1 MSLVH
6 TGSRY
11 EILPFGAGAE
21 EAAALAEPVPITVT
35 CSPRHGLDKT
45 IAVAESLRAG
55 AHTVIPHVPAKM
67 IRDRQ
72 HLDEALRRFAGAG
85 IDEIF
90 LIGGDAPEP
99 HGPFDSAVQL
109 LPAIHE
115 HPMRPKRIGIGA
127 YPEGHPLIDP
137 ATLQKA
143 LGQKS
148 ELADYMVTQMC
159 FDADL
164 LLDWLREVRADGL
177 TLPAYIGIPGAVDRR
192 KLLEISMKVGVGQ
205 SVGFLRK
212 QRGLR
217 RLLTSPM
224 HATASLYDAIAPHV
238 GEPELGIAGLHWY
251 TFDRLSDTVAW
262 ERDRAVPGRAAG

>member
-1 MSLVH
+1 MER
-6 TGSRY
+6 GSRY

-21 EAAALAEPVPITVT
+21 EAAALTEPVTLTVT

-45 IAVAESLRAG
+45 VEVAESLRG
-55 AHTVIPHVPAKM
+55 HGHTIIPHVPAKM
-67 IRDRQ
+67 VRDRE
-72 HLDEALRRFAGAG
+72 HLDEVLRRFAEAG

-90 LIGGDAPEP
+90 LVGGDAPEP

-115 HPMRPKRIGIGA
+115 HPQRPKRIGIGA

-137 ATLQKA
+137 EALKAA
-143 LGQKS
+143 LGEKS
-148 ELADYMVTQMC
+148 ELADYVVTQMC

-164 LLDWLREVRADGL
+164 LIDWIREVRADGL
-177 TLPAYIGIPGAVDRR
+177 TLPIYIGIPGAVDRR

-205 SVGFLRK
+205 SVSFLRK

-217 RLLTSPM
+217 RLFTSPL
-224 HATASLYDAIAPHV
+224 HATAKLYDALAPRV
-238 GEPELGIAGLHWY
+238 GDPKLGIAGFHWY
-251 TFDRLSDTVAW
+251 TFNRLADTVAW
-262 ERDRAVPGRAAG
+262 EQERAPAVRAAS